1 MSSQICDFGDE
12 PETPKGATAI
22 NEWRAELE
30 QRSHDIAARQRALSE
45 PVHKVVV
52 ATPSAMHHK
61 IALGAV
67 MVAAGFQAADADAL
81 AGLLHSPVA
90 RLRDGL
96 ASLAGDDLDRPA
108 GQALAELI
116 DTSARELEARGLYAS
131 WERRLQLYAEDRAE
145 WLKRDLEF
153 RLEGSWRQAPM
164 TSGQRWLIRVT
175 CRVLRL
181 PMPGHILR
189 GQAADWLESH
199 GANLNY
205 GDFV

>member
-1 MSSQICDFGDE
+1 MNSQICDFGDE
-12 PETPKGATAI
+12 PKKSKDFAAFDERK
-22 NEWRAELE
+22 AELE

-81 AGLLHSPVA
+81 AGLLRSPVA

-96 ASLAGDDLDRPA
+96 ASSASDDLDRTA
-108 GQALAELI
+108 AQALADLL
-116 DTSARELEARGLYAS
+116 DVSARELEAKGLYAS
-131 WERRLQLYAEDRAE
+131 WERRFRQYSEDRAE

-181 PMPGHILR
+181 PMPGHLLR
-189 GQAADWLESH
+189 GQAADWLECH

-205 GDFV
+205 GDFT

>member
-1 MSSQICDFGDE
+1 MNSQICDFGDE
-12 PETPKGATAI
+12 PKKSKDAAAFD
-22 NEWRAELE
+22 EWKAELE
-30 QRSHDIAARQRALSE
+30 QHSHDIAARQRALSE

-61 IALGAV
+61 NALGAV

-81 AGLLHSPVA
+81 AGLLQSPVA

-96 ASLAGDDLDRPA
+96 ASSAIDDLDRTA
-108 GQALAELI
+108 AQALADLL
-116 DTSARELEARGLYAS
+116 DVSARELEAKGLYAS
-131 WERRLQLYAEDRAE
+131 WERRFRLYSEDRAE

-181 PMPGHILR
+181 PMPGHLLR
-189 GQAADWLESH
+189 GQAADWLECH

>member
-1 MSSQICDFGDE
+1 MNSQICDFGDE
-12 PETPKGATAI
+12 PKIPDDATALD
-22 NEWRAELE
+22 ERKAELE
-30 QRSHDIAARQRALSE
+30 QRSRDSAARQRALSE

-81 AGLLHSPVA
+81 AGLLGSPVP

-96 ASLAGDDLDRPA
+96 ASLASDDLDRTA
-108 GQALAELI
+108 GQALAQLLDI
-116 DTSARELEARGLYAS
+116 NARELEAKGLYAS
-131 WERRLQLYAEDRAE
+131 WERRLRLYADDRAE

-175 CRVLRL
+175 CRVLQL
-181 PMPGHILR
+181 PMPGHLLR